1 MPPLPLPTS
10 STQSPRKL
18 LYSLTWAIWVVN
30 NLKRKHPRATETILY
45 WLAIS
50 EKQAALFLATGDEV
64 WPQIRF
70 CIKTLDYL
78 ITERGFLISKQAYRY
93 IEKVVQGKSW
103 DRLAKR
109 LDESRKRH
117 RIKEQG

>member
-1 MPPLPLPTS
+1 MPPLPLPNS
-10 STQSPRKL
+10 APREPRKL
-18 LYSLTWAIWVVN
+18 LYSRSWALWVVQ
-30 NLKRKHPRATETILY
+30 NLKRKHTRATETILY

-50 EKQAALFLATGDEV
+50 EKEASLFLATGDEV

-93 IEKVVQGKSW
+93 IEKVVQGKDW
-103 DRLAKR
+103 KRLAAR
-109 LDESRKRH
+109 LDESKKRH